1 MPLKKIHRVG
11 FFHFLRLKKTK
22 GRCFYTSPD
31 FKTKSMKKINI
42 YALVVWLIMMAF
54 IGYVIV
60 VDCDKLGW
68 WNLLGVAI
76 VGVLGYTSYVTIKNF
91 DK

>member
-1 MPLKKIHRVG
+1 
-11 FFHFLRLKKTK
+11 
-22 GRCFYTSPD
+22 
-31 FKTKSMKKINI
+31 MKKINI

-68 WNLLGVAI
+68 WNLLGVGI
-76 VGVLGYTSYVTIKNF
+76 VIILGYTSLVTIKNI

>member
-1 MPLKKIHRVG
+1 ML
-11 FFHFLRLKKTK
+11 FFFIFTVKKTK

-31 FKTKSMKKINI
+31 FKTKRMKKINI

-60 VDCDKLGW
+60 VDWDKLGW
-68 WNLLGVAI
+68 WNLLGVGI
-76 VGVLGYTSYVTIKNF
+76 VIILGYTSLVTIKNI

>member
-1 MPLKKIHRVG
+1 
-11 FFHFLRLKKTK
+11 
-22 GRCFYTSPD
+22 
-31 FKTKSMKKINI
+31 MKKINI